1 MHQRTMNETV
11 HENAW
16 VCKLSF
22 NLCCGSCMFLTNKK
36 EEIFKLQSK
45 LNISFF
51 FIVAV
56 TSLQKNVVNYLQLAR
71 SMLHGETPYGS
82 TPILGLEPGKRTPQ
96 GLN

>member
-1 MHQRTMNETV
+1 
-11 HENAW
+11 
-16 VCKLSF
+16 
-22 NLCCGSCMFLTNKK
+22 MFLTNKK

-45 LNISFF
+45 LDISFF
-51 FIVAV
+51 LIVAV

-71 SMLHGETPYGS
+71 SMPHGETPYGS

>member
-1 MHQRTMNETV
+1 
-11 HENAW
+11 
-16 VCKLSF
+16 
-22 NLCCGSCMFLTNKK
+22 MFLTNRK

-51 FIVAV
+51 FVIVAV